1 MIRQGQKYELAGR
14 PMLAMENTDA
24 PIARVREIII
34 EELSG
39 TNTLGPEEI
48 AVSAELKP
56 MTMRY
61 HGNQIP

>member
-1 MIRQGQKYELAGR
+1 MIRQGQKYELQGR
-14 PMLAMENTDA
+14 PVLAMENTDA
-24 PIARVREIII
+24 PIARVREIIG

-39 TNTLGPEEI
+39 TNTIGPEET